1 MVEDW
6 NEPPEYERAED
17 GSIKTWDFYG
27 GSLKGIQ
34 NDLPRIAEL
43 GFTAIYLN
51 PIFEAASNHRY
62 DTADY
67 TKIDPILGTE
77 QDFTELSQAAEK
89 LGISIILDGVFNHT
103 GDDSIYFNRYGNY
116 PGVGA
121 WQSEDSPWRDAFYF
135 HEDGSYDCWWGV
147 GNMPAINESSKLV
160 RERLLGKDGVIRKWL
175 RAGAHGWRLDVADE
189 LSDDFLAEIK
199 KAVLAEKPDAL
210 LLGEVWEDA
219 SNKISYGHLRR
230 YLQGSELDSAMDYPF
245 RDMVIGFLMGYKN
258 AYQAAEDIETL
269 RENYPRE
276 ALACALNLLSSHDRP
291 RIISVLGGGPDE
303 SQLPESERSK
313 WRLDENSMGLAK
325 SRFWLATLMQM
336 TFPGVPSI
344 YYGDEYGLEG
354 LTDPGNRRTLPTKD
368 QLHDFDTLA
377 IVKNASAI
385 RRALPFMVDGEIK
398 AFALNDDVLAYTRT
412 AKTARP
418 RRLSSTAAAQFALRD
433 DSGARRMRKRRD
445 QRPRVRNPQRYRHAR
460 PVPAGLF
467 DHLSPCEKRL
477 QEPLDHARASC
488 ATSPRCRPMTASPAQ
503 SVRPRVDLS
512 ITWPPW
518 ACATGRSCPSILRT
532 SSGPPMPAPR
542 PLQAISTCCPRA
554 TRSWPPT
561 SSPGRPAA
569 ARMPTRCTRRLNIAT
584 PTGSRSTASTWR

>member
-1 MVEDW
+1 M
-6 NEPPEYERAED
+6 
-17 GSIKTWDFYG
+17 
-27 GSLKGIQ
+27 
-34 NDLPRIAEL
+34 
-43 GFTAIYLN
+43 
-51 PIFEAASNHRY
+51 
-62 DTADY
+62 
-67 TKIDPILGTE
+67 
-77 QDFTELSQAAEK
+77 
-89 LGISIILDGVFNHT
+89 
-103 GDDSIYFNRYGNY
+103 
-116 PGVGA
+116 
-121 WQSEDSPWRDAFYF
+121 
-135 HEDGSYDCWWGV
+135 
-147 GNMPAINESSKLV
+147 

-412 AKTARP
+412 GKDGEAATVIINRSLRNSHCVTIPALGECASDVISGHECEIHNGTVTLDLYP
-418 RRLSSTAAAQFALRD
+418 LGSSII
-433 DSGARRMRKRRD
+433 
-445 QRPRVRNPQRYRHAR
+445 YHHAR
-460 PVPAGLF
+460 SA
-467 DHLSPCEKRL
+467 
-477 QEPLDHARASC
+477 
-488 ATSPRCRPMTASPAQ
+488 CR
-503 SVRPRVDLS
+503 
-512 ITWPPW
+512 
-518 ACATGRSCPSILRT
+518 
-532 SSGPPMPAPR
+532 
-542 PLQAISTCCPRA
+542 
-554 TRSWPPT
+554 
-561 SSPGRPAA
+561 
-569 ARMPTRCTRRLNIAT
+569 
-584 PTGSRSTASTWR
+584 SRSIMRGRRVPHHLGADR

>member
-1 MVEDW
+1 
-6 NEPPEYERAED
+6 
-17 GSIKTWDFYG
+17 
-27 GSLKGIQ
+27 
-34 NDLPRIAEL
+34 
-43 GFTAIYLN
+43 
-51 PIFEAASNHRY
+51 
-62 DTADY
+62 
-67 TKIDPILGTE
+67 
-77 QDFTELSQAAEK
+77 
-89 LGISIILDGVFNHT
+89 
-103 GDDSIYFNRYGNY
+103 
-116 PGVGA
+116 
-121 WQSEDSPWRDAFYF
+121 
-135 HEDGSYDCWWGV
+135 
-147 GNMPAINESSKLV
+147 MPAINESSELV

-354 LTDPGNRRTLPTKD
+354 LTDPATAVPCRPRTNSTTSTHWPSLRTRLPCAVRCPLWSMARSRPLRSTTKSW
-368 QLHDFDTLA
+368 LTPA
-377 IVKNASAI
+377 
-385 RRALPFMVDGEIK
+385 R
-398 AFALNDDVLAYTRT
+398 

-418 RRLSSTAAAQFALRD
+418 RRLSSTA
-433 DSGARRMRKRRD
+433 
-445 QRPRVRNPQRYRHAR
+445 V
-460 PVPAGLF
+460 
-467 DHLSPCEKRL
+467 
-477 QEPLDHARASC
+477 C
-488 ATSPRCRPMTASPAQ
+488 AIRTA
-503 SVRPRVDLS
+503 
-512 ITWPPW
+512 
-518 ACATGRSCPSILRT
+518 
-532 SSGPPMPAPR
+532 
-542 PLQAISTCCPRA
+542 
-554 TRSWPPT
+554 
-561 SSPGRPAA
+561 
-569 ARMPTRCTRRLNIAT
+569 
-584 PTGSRSTASTWR
+584 

>member
-1 MVEDW
+1 M
-6 NEPPEYERAED
+6 RAPSWCAS
-17 GSIKTWDFYG
+17 GSWARTVSYANG
-27 GSLKGIQ
+27 CAPALT
-34 NDLPRIAEL
+34 LA
-43 GFTAIYLN
+43 
-51 PIFEAASNHRY
+51 
-62 DTADY
+62 
-67 TKIDPILGTE
+67 
-77 QDFTELSQAAEK
+77 
-89 LGISIILDGVFNHT
+89 
-103 GDDSIYFNRYGNY
+103 
-116 PGVGA
+116 PGCG
-121 WQSEDSPWRDAFYF
+121 R
-135 HEDGSYDCWWGV
+135 
-147 GNMPAINESSKLV
+147 
-160 RERLLGKDGVIRKWL
+160 RT
-175 RAGAHGWRLDVADE
+175 
-189 LSDDFLAEIK
+189 SDDFLAEIK

-467 DHLSPCEKRL
+467 DHLSPCRE
-477 QEPLDHARASC
+477 A
-488 ATSPRCRPMTASPAQ
+488 PAGAA
-503 SVRPRVDLS
+503 RPRR
-512 ITWPPW
+512 
-518 ACATGRSCPSILRT
+518 GR
-532 SSGPPMPAPR
+532 
-542 PLQAISTCCPRA
+542 
-554 TRSWPPT
+554 
-561 SSPGRPAA
+561 
-569 ARMPTRCTRRLNIAT
+569 RMPHHLGADR
-584 PTGSRSTASTWR
+584 

>member
-1 MVEDW
+1 MHATKTGANARW
-6 NEPPEYERAED
+6 PKLKNRAKESSAAWSRT
-17 GSIKTWDFYG
+17 GTNRPSTSVPKTAP
-27 GSLKGIQ
+27 SRPGIFTAARSRVSK

-77 QDFTELSQAAEK
+77 QDFTELCEAAEK

-147 GNMPAINESSKLV
+147 GNMPAINESSELV

-276 ALACALNLLSSHDRP
+276 ALSCALNLLSSHDRP
-291 RIISVLGGGPDE
+291 RIISVLGGGADE
-303 SQLPESERSK
+303 SRLPESERSK
-313 WRLDENSMGLAK
+313 WRLDENAMGLAK

-354 LTDPGNRRTLPTKD
+354 LTDPGNRRTMPTKD
-368 QLHDFDTLA
+368 QT
-377 IVKNASAI
+377 STTSI
-385 RRALPFMVDGEIK
+385 RWPSLRTRLLYAARCPLWSMARSRPSRSMMRYWHTTRTGKDGESATVII
-398 AFALNDDVLAYTRT
+398 NR
-412 AKTARP
+412 
-418 RRLSSTAAAQFALRD
+418 SLRNSHRVTH
-433 DSGARRMRKRRD
+433 SGARRMR
-445 QRPRVRNPQRYRHAR
+445 
-460 PVPAGLF
+460 
-467 DHLSPCEKRL
+467 E
-477 QEPLDHARASC
+477 
-488 ATSPRCRPMTASPAQ
+488 
-503 SVRPRVDLS
+503 
-512 ITWPPW
+512 
-518 ACATGRSCPSILRT
+518 
-532 SSGPPMPAPR
+532 
-542 PLQAISTCCPRA
+542 
-554 TRSWPPT
+554 
-561 SSPGRPAA
+561 
-569 ARMPTRCTRRLNIAT
+569 
-584 PTGSRSTASTWR
+584 